1 MQIFKFLRSF
11 VRATKIVSYG
21 VQTTV
26 FFLMIT
32 TLFQIKINNYR
43 MFIFEKCNVPYLNLL
58 NNLQ

>member
-26 FFLMIT
+26 FF
-32 TLFQIKINNYR
+32 FFNDNYP
-43 MFIFEKCNVPYLNLL
+43 FPNKN
-58 NNLQ
+58 